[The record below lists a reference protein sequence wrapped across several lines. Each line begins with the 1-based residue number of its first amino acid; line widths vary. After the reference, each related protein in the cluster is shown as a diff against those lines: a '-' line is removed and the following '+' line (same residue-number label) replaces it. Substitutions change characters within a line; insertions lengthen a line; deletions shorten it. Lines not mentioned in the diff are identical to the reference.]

1 MRSVE
6 EINMR
11 SVEEIEKKTEKRI
24 DLFKDIINY
33 LKKQGKT
40 DDEIAK
46 DDLVKYLNRYGH
58 VYKKLT

>member
-1 MRSVE
+1 MVPQSKNQ
-6 EINMR
+6 I
-11 SVEEIEKKTEKRI
+11 EEIEKKTEKRIKRI

-46 DDLVKYLNRYGH
+46 DDLVKHLNRYGH